1 MAPDITYVI
10 AAYNAEASIER
21 AIASALAQTG
31 VSIEVVICDDC
42 STDGTARTVAHIKH
56 HDERVRYLRMARNG
70 GPAAARNMAIAHA
83 RGRWIGILDAD
94 DMIEAWRSERLL
106 AKDDESVA
114 AIVDNVVICSSSG
127 ERLLH
132 ASEQLLSMPRLE
144 LPFFIDHN
152 MVFSGRF
159 NFGYV
164 KPLVRRGFLLDHG
177 ITYDENLRI
186 GEDYL
191 FLASILA
198 SGGVCL
204 IEPDAGYRYT
214 SAAGSVSHVMKSS
227 DVAAML
233 DGDRRFIARHRLDEN
248 ARAAQARRTSNLNR
262 ALTYLRIIDE
272 LKAKSLGG
280 ALREIAANPAAT
292 WLLRMPVASR
302 LRSSMAAMSFLSS
315 APRRLSK

>member
-10 AAYNAEASIER
+10 AAYNAEDSVER

-31 VSIEVVICDDC
+31 VNVEVVVCDDC
-42 STDGTARTVAHIKH
+42 STDGSASVIARIAQ
-56 HDERVRYLRMARNG
+56 HDERVRYLRMDRNS
-70 GPAAARNMAIAHA
+70 GPAAARNAAIMHA
-83 RGRWIGILDAD
+83 TGRWISILDAD
-94 DMIEAWRSERLL
+94 DTIEAWRSERLL
-106 AKDDESVA
+106 ARDDEAVA
-114 AIVDNVVICSSSG
+114 AIVDNIVIHSSDG
-127 ERLLH
+127 ERLLYDIGH
-132 ASEQLLSMPRLE
+132 LASMPRLE

-164 KPLVRRGFLLDHG
+164 KPLVRRRFLADHG
-177 ITYDENLRI
+177 ISYDENLRI

-191 FLASILA
+191 FMASILA

-204 IEPDAGYRYT
+204 VEPVAGYRYT

-233 DGDRRFIARHRLDEN
+233 DGDRRFLARHKLSQQAD
-248 ARAAQARRTSNLNR
+248 AAQARRTTNLKR
-262 ALTYLRIIDE
+262 AFAYLRIVDE

-292 WLLRMPVASR
+292 WLLRMPVVSR
-302 LRSSMAAMSFLSS
+302 LKSSMAAISSLPS
-315 APRRLSK
+315 APRHLSK